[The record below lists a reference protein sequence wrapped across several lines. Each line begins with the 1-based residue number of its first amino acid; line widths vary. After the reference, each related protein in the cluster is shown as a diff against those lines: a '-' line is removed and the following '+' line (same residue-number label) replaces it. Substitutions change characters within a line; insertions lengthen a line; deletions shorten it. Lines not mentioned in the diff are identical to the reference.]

1 MKYLCFSFL
10 FFFLACKSDQS
21 SSSKLGE
28 MSLLQYGLP
37 IKILAPENPEV
48 TSEDLGF
55 VQDVT
60 VKGEDNYYLQIL
72 GGTATTN
79 DVSVI
84 KAKQMEDLKATP
96 YFSKIVEED
105 DAGFIFEKEYS
116 PERINYDFRYIKIQ
130 ADKEYVFQTGL
141 IGSFT
146 LEEVKRMYDSI
157 K

>member
-1 MKYLCFSFL
+1 MRYLCFFVFL
-10 FFFLACKSDQS
+10 LFLACKSDPS
-21 SSSKLGE
+21 SHSNLGE

-37 IKILAPENPEV
+37 IKIMAPENPEV

-60 VKGEDNYYLQIL
+60 VKGEGNYYLQIL
-72 GGTATTN
+72 GGTATTT
-79 DVSVI
+79 DVNAI

-105 DAGFIFEKEYS
+105 DSGFIFEKEYS
-116 PERINYDFRYIKIQ
+116 PDRINYDFRYIKVQ
-130 ADKEYVFQTGL
+130 GDKEYIFQTGL

-146 LEEVKRMYDSI
+146 LDEVKRMYGSI